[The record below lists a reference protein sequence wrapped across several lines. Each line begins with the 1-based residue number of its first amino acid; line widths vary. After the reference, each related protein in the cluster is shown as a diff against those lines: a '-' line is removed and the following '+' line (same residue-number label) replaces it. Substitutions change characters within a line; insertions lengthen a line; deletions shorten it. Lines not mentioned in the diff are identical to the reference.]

1 MVRDTA
7 YWVWWGQQ
15 GVAPGREVR
24 AGFGT
29 CIQEGF
35 HMCSGEDVCRL
46 CGGLGGPAGF
56 QAGRLNCFPIPQM
69 GKLSPF

>member
-1 MVRDTA
+1 MDLGGWVVRDTA

-29 CIQEGF
+29 CIQEGS

-46 CGGLGGPAGF
+46 CGGLGGPAGLGVILD
-56 QAGRLNCFPIPQM
+56 QGP
-69 GKLSPF
+69 